1 MKKLFTLLVLVLC
14 SCAETF
20 VGEEIAKP
28 NSENLPDLTAVFAEE
43 NATRT
48 YIEDGKYLRW
58 NEDDRLTIFFGNTL
72 NRQYKFNGQTGDNSG
87 TFSLVADGMLGTG
100 NAFDHIYALYPYNAD
115 ARISD
120 EGVISLTL
128 PAIQTYAENSFGV
141 GANTMVAVT
150 ENLEDTFL
158 AFKNVG
164 GYLKLKLYNT
174 NGATIKSI
182 EVKGNNGEKLAGEAT
197 LSINFGEA
205 PTLTMA
211 ESATDAITLDCGEG
225 VALGTTA
232 ETATEF
238 WVVLPATTFTEG
250 LTITATDTE
259 GKVFKK
265 STTKEVIIERNA
277 IQPMAAL
284 EAKFV
289 APQPANN
296 EIWYTSTDGE
306 VVMPN
311 ATDVFGAN
319 IVSNTYENGKGI
331 IKFDA
336 PVTSI
341 GDYAFSDCSNLISVT
356 IPDSITSI
364 GTFAFKN
371 CSSLTNIIIP
381 ESVTEIGEQAFL
393 SCSSL
398 INVTIPN
405 SITSIGIYTFKY
417 CSSLTSVTIPDS
429 VTSIGDYAFACCS
442 SLKAF
447 YSKFA
452 SADNRCLIID
462 GVLNS
467 FAPAGLTE
475 YVIPD
480 GVTSI
485 GGQAFL
491 ECSNLKS
498 VTIPNSV
505 TSIREHAF
513 RSSSLTSVTIPDRVT
528 SIGER
533 AFYLCNSLTSVT
545 IGDGV
550 TSIGKDAF
558 RECSSLT
565 NATIGNSVTEIGVQ
579 AFFSCSSLTSVII
592 PDSATLIGDYA
603 FKKCSSLTSVTIG
616 NSIISIGKGA
626 FDVCSS
632 LTGVYCKPTTPPTGG
647 QYMFDQSASGRKIY
661 VPYNSVDAYKS
672 SENWSRY
679 ASDIVGYD
687 FEIGEVVETKPNNEI
702 WYTSTDGNIV
712 TPYATDVFS
721 ANIVSNTYEN
731 GVGIIKFDAPVT
743 SIGDYAFKDCGSLKS
758 ITIPN
763 RVTSIGTFTFNNCS
777 GLTSIIIPDSVTE
790 IGEQAFLSCSSLTS
804 ITIPNSITSI
814 GIYTFKYC
822 SSLTSVTIP
831 DSITSIGDY
840 AFACCSSLKAFY
852 GKFASAD
859 NRCLVI
865 DGILN
870 SFAPAGLTEYVIPDS
885 VTSIGGQA
893 FLECSNLKSITIPNS
908 VTSIREH
915 AFRYSSLTSVTIPN
929 SVTTIGERAFQ
940 YCSSLT
946 SVTIGNSVTSIVNDA
961 FAGCTSLT
969 SVTIPDSVTEIG
981 NAIFWHC
988 SSLTSITIP
997 DSVTSI
1003 GMQAFDGCS
1012 SLTSVTIPDSVT
1024 SIGDYAFRNCSSL
1037 TSVTIGDSVTSIG
1050 RDAFRNCSSLT
1061 SVTIPDSVTSIE
1073 RAAFDVCSSL
1083 TSVYCKPTTPP
1094 VGGQYMFDQSASGR
1108 KIYVPYNSVDAYK
1121 SSENWSR
1128 YASDIVGYDF
1138 EIGEVVETKPN
1149 NEIWYTS
1156 TDGNIVTPYAT
1167 DVFSA
1172 NIVSNTYENGVGIIK
1187 FDAPITSIGEDA
1199 FYKCKSLASVTIPE
1213 GVTWIGARIFKSCS
1227 NLASVTIPNSLTW
1240 IGADAFYGCSSLTSV
1255 YISDIVAWCYR
1266 YYQSSSSNPL
1276 YYAHN
1281 LYLNNKLVTDLIIPD
1296 SATAISQYAFINCN
1310 NLTSITIGKGVG
1322 SIETAA
1328 FAYCTGKLIIN
1339 SRKIVEGSYSQ
1350 YGYPS
1355 SENGWLSGAMF
1366 TSVTIGNGITKI
1378 GEYVFYK
1385 CSSLTSVTIGDSVT
1399 SIGYRAFGDCS
1410 SLTGVYI
1417 SDIAAWCN
1425 ISFEL
1430 GENPL
1435 LYARNLYLN
1444 NKLVTN
1450 LSIPDSV
1457 TTIRKYAFINCTS
1470 LKSVTIPNSV
1480 TTIGAAAFEDCW
1492 NLTSVNIGNGVTT
1505 IGAAAFECC
1514 PKLKSVT
1521 IPNSVTTILAGTF
1534 QGCSNLTNVTIPNSV
1549 TSIGDSAFK
1558 DCSSLNSVTIPE
1570 SVTLIE
1576 NDAFRNCTSLEKVYC
1591 KPTTPPSLGTG
1602 ALATNTASGELYIYV
1617 PSASLSTYKN
1627 ASGWSGYKSR
1637 IIGYDF

>member
-1 MKKLFTLLVLVLC
+1 MKRLLTLLALVLC

-20 VGEEIAKP
+20 VGEEIARS
-28 NSENLPDLTAVFAEE
+28 NNENLPDLTAAFAEE
-43 NATRT
+43 DATRT

-115 ARISD
+115 ARITD

-128 PAIQTYAENSFGV
+128 PAVQNYAENSFGR

-164 GYLKLKLYNT
+164 GYLKLKLYNAE
-174 NGATIKSI
+174 GATIKSI

-238 WVVLPATTFTEG
+238 WVVLPATTFAEG

-259 GKVFKK
+259 GKAFKK

-284 EAKFV
+284 EAKFI

-319 IVSNTYENGKGI
+319 IVSNTHENGKGI

-341 GDYAFSDCSNLISVT
+341 GDYAFSDCSNLTSVT

-371 CSSLTNIIIP
+371 CSS
-381 ESVTEIGEQAFL
+381 
-393 SCSSL
+393 
-398 INVTIPN
+398 
-405 SITSIGIYTFKY
+405 
-417 CSSLTSVTIPDS
+417 
-429 VTSIGDYAFACCS
+429 
-442 SLKAF
+442 
-447 YSKFA
+447 
-452 SADNRCLIID
+452 
-462 GVLNS
+462 
-467 FAPAGLTE
+467 
-475 YVIPD
+475 
-480 GVTSI
+480 
-485 GGQAFL
+485 
-491 ECSNLKS
+491 
-498 VTIPNSV
+498 
-505 TSIREHAF
+505 
-513 RSSSLTSVTIPDRVT
+513 
-528 SIGER
+528 
-533 AFYLCNSLTSVT
+533 
-545 IGDGV
+545 
-550 TSIGKDAF
+550 
-558 RECSSLT
+558 
-565 NATIGNSVTEIGVQ
+565 
-579 AFFSCSSLTSVII
+579 
-592 PDSATLIGDYA
+592 
-603 FKKCSSLTSVTIG
+603 
-616 NSIISIGKGA
+616 
-626 FDVCSS
+626 
-632 LTGVYCKPTTPPTGG
+632 
-647 QYMFDQSASGRKIY
+647 
-661 VPYNSVDAYKS
+661 
-672 SENWSRY
+672 
-679 ASDIVGYD
+679 
-687 FEIGEVVETKPNNEI
+687 
-702 WYTSTDGNIV
+702 
-712 TPYATDVFS
+712 
-721 ANIVSNTYEN
+721 
-731 GVGIIKFDAPVT
+731 
-743 SIGDYAFKDCGSLKS
+743 
-758 ITIPN
+758 
-763 RVTSIGTFTFNNCS
+763 
-777 GLTSIIIPDSVTE
+777 LTSIIIPDSVTE

-859 NRCLVI
+859 NRCLII
-865 DGILN
+865 DGVLN

-893 FLECSNLKSITIPNS
+893 FLECSNLKSVTIPNS
-908 VTSIREH
+908 VTSIREY
-915 AFRYSSLTSVTIPN
+915 AFRNCSSLTSVTIPD
-929 SVTTIGERAFQ
+929 SVTSIGERAFQ
-940 YCSSLT
+940 YCSNLA

-997 DSVTSI
+997 DSITSI
-1003 GMQAFDGCS
+1003 GVQAFDGCS

-1024 SIGDYAFRNCSSL
+1024 SIGRAAFASCSSL
-1037 TSVTIGDSVTSIG
+1037 TSVTIPDSVTSIG

-1138 EIGEVVETKPN
+1138 AT
-1149 NEIWYTS
+1149 NEIYEQRLLYTS
-1156 TDGNIVTPYAT
+1156 TDGKIVTPYTTNA
-1167 DVFSA
+1167 FSA

-1213 GVTWIGARIFKSCS
+1213 GVTWIGARIFQNCS

-1266 YYQSSSSNPL
+1266 YYQSYSSNPL

-1296 SATAISQYAFINCN
+1296 SATAISQYAFINCS

-1339 SRKIVEGSYSQ
+1339 SRKIVEGSYLQ

-1385 CSSLTSVTIGDSVT
+1385 CSSLTSVTICDSVT

-1450 LSIPDSV
+1450 LAIPDSV

-1480 TTIGAAAFEDCW
+1480 TTIGAAAFECCRK
-1492 NLTSVNIGNGVTT
+1492 LTSVTIPNSVTT
-1505 IGAAAFECC
+1505 IGQSSFNCTG
-1514 PKLKSVT
+1514 LKSVT

-1576 NDAFRNCTSLEKVYC
+1576 DDAFRNCSSLTSVYC

-1602 ALATNTASGELYIYV
+1602 ALATNTDSGELYIYV
-1617 PSASLSTYKN
+1617 PTASYWTYKK
-1627 ASGWSGYKSR
+1627 ASSWSSR
-1637 IIGYDF
+1637 NILSYDF